1 MPIVRSFLA
10 LSAAVILLVLGA
22 NLAVAGVGAVSAA
35 AQDGP
40 TIITLGK
47 VTTVPAQTRRML
59 GPLAAHVARYLQ
71 DLGIKGIRL
80 LFAKN
85 NKEMLQ
91 YLRAGR
97 VDWITETA
105 SGASAFVDAQGAEIL
120 ARRWR
125 RGAPEFQ
132 TIIVARR
139 ESDIL
144 GIKDLSGKTLALETP
159 DSVPGYFIPANAIL
173 QAGLTLDPIDSVD
186 KHAAKGSVRY
196 LFSRD
201 KLVTSAWVHE
211 GKVDAG
217 VFSDRD
223 WRSDEIISPAY
234 RADFR
239 IIYTS
244 AKFPYALELVRAALP
259 AVIKNRI
266 RAALLEAH
274 ETRTGRAALRAYNRS
289 ARFDDAPARVTRSIA
304 ELRDIR
310 NTVQSRLP

>member
-1 MPIVRSFLA
+1 MSIIRSFPALGTAVVLLLFCANSAMADRGAALA
-10 LSAAVILLVLGA
+10 ATS
-22 NLAVAGVGAVSAA
+22 
-35 AQDGP
+35 DRP

-47 VTTVPAQTRRML
+47 VTTSPEQTRRAL

-85 NKEMLQ
+85 NEEMLE
-91 YLRAGR
+91 YLRTGR

-105 SGASAFVDAQGAEIL
+105 SAASAFVDAQGAEIL

-132 TIIVARR
+132 TIIIARR
-139 ESDIL
+139 NSDIL
-144 GIKDLSGKTLALETP
+144 GIKDLSGKTIAFETP
-159 DSVPGYFIPANAIL
+159 ESVPGYFIPAHAIL
-173 QAGLTLDPIDSVD
+173 QAGLSLDPIDSVG
-186 KHAAKGSVRY
+186 KHTAIGSVGY

-201 KLVTSAWVHE
+201 KLVTSAWVHN
-211 GKVDAG
+211 GKVDAAI
-217 VFSDRD
+217 FSDRD
-223 WRSDEIISPAY
+223 WRSDEIIPPAN
-234 RADFR
+234 RADYR

-259 AVIKNRI
+259 ATIKNRI

-274 ETRTGRAALRAYNRS
+274 ETQSGRAALRAYNRS